1 MKEKKSPNSIKRISM
16 MLCPNALEDAFTDQ
30 TIVAISDLFQTLL
43 RKHVEMWS
51 ICKELRRINATS
63 VKKVFKILQ
72 LSITF

>member
-1 MKEKKSPNSIKRISM
+1 M

-63 VKKVFKILQ
+63 VKKGF
-72 LSITF
+72 